1 MAERLEGQLQGL
13 KPSQKDAL
21 ERTFRRRV
29 PSKLVA
35 TNELLRH
42 LLSCSSDIH
51 RRVGVLVDRR
61 GRIEAVT
68 VGDAHRVYLPEIGR
82 LRAGGGRLR
91 GLRWIVTQLDH
102 RRLLHQEDLV
112 DLQKLRLDYLMS
124 VAADHSGHLVLHG
137 AHLVPLGGA
146 SGDDQ
151 GAPYAEEEGDDCED
165 LSHNDFEAFV
175 NELEA
180 ELVGSASPK
189 KVKRERFGTRA
200 VIVSASTKGKEEQDR
215 RAAEMRELCD
225 TAGVEVADTVMQAR
239 KQLDSR
245 YVVGKGKLEEIVLH
259 ALRLDA
265 ELLIFD
271 QELSPAQVRTLGD
284 ATELRV
290 IDRTQLILDIFA
302 QHATT
307 VDGKLQVELAQLQYN
322 LPRLSEMSTA
332 MSRLT
337 GGIGGRGPGETKLEI
352 NRRRAKD
359 RITQLERAI
368 EGVSRERTLRRKR
381 RAKADM
387 AVVSIVGYTNA
398 GKSTLMNA
406 LTKSEVLVEN
416 KLFATLDPTSRTLR
430 LPSGREVILTDT
442 VGFIH
447 ELPDEL
453 IHAFRATLEELGDAD
468 LLLHLV
474 DASDPDKHEKRAAVE
489 AILAQMELGGHPTLL
504 VWSKGDLIA
513 ADDFLWQRSKRHLL
527 VSATK
532 RAGIPALLEAIDQ
545 ALSRGADE
553 PVHAR

>member
-532 RAGIPALLEAIDQ
+532 RAGIPTLLEAIDQ